1 MNKKKIR
8 NANLGLKKNFTKF
21 AFTGRRYLLVNWK
34 FYLSLLIN
42 LENISKKIR
51 KSLFRRLAKKRLV
64 GNYRS
69 FLSLKIQE
77 MEDIIDYN
85 SIKSVDVLNNNNY
98 NGSVD
103 RFFFRFVYPLM
114 ISLSYYKITEN
125 QIELIRRL
133 ARKMFGKRCFVKI
146 LIAATI
152 NILKRPNQM
161 RMGGGKGSKF
171 SKKIYFLYP
180 GAFIFELRGVL
191 NRDLKRFKFKLS
203 KKIPFDYNII
213 LLNRI

>member
-1 MNKKKIR
+1 
-8 NANLGLKKNFTKF
+8 
-21 AFTGRRYLLVNWK
+21 
-34 FYLSLLIN
+34 
-42 LENISKKIR
+42 
-51 KSLFRRLAKKRLV
+51 AKKRLV
-64 GNYRS
+64 VNYRN

-77 MEDIIDYN
+77 MDII
-85 SIKSVDVLNNNNY
+85 VDHNNFKTVNTIEQVY

-114 ISLSYYKITEN
+114 ISLCYYKITEN

-133 ARKMFGKRCFVKI
+133 ARKMFGKRCFIKI
-146 LIAATI
+146 LIVASV

-191 NRDLKRFKFKLS
+191 NRNLKRFNLKLS
-203 KKIPFDYNII
+203 KKIPFAYNIV

>member
-1 MNKKKIR
+1 MKNV
-8 NANLGLKKNFTKF
+8 NLGLKKDFTKF
-21 AFTGRRYLLVNWK
+21 AFVGKRYLLVNWK
-34 FYLSLLIN
+34 FYLNLLVN

-64 GNYRS
+64 ANYRN

-77 MEDIIDYN
+77 MDIVVDNYN
-85 SIKSVDVLNNNNY
+85 IKSVDTIEQKY

-114 ISLSYYKITEN
+114 ISLCYYKITEN

-133 ARKMFGKRCFVKI
+133 ARKMFGKRCFIKI
-146 LIAATI
+146 LIVASI

-171 SKKIYFLYP
+171 SKKVYFLYP
-180 GAFIFELRGVL
+180 GAFVFELRGVL
-191 NRDLKRFKFKLS
+191 NRNLKKFNTKLS
-203 KKIPFDYNII
+203 KKIPFAYNIV

>member
-1 MNKKKIR
+1 MKKKIK
-8 NANLGLKKNFTKF
+8 NVNLGLKKNFTKF
-21 AFTGRRYLLVNWK
+21 AFVGKRYLLVNWK

-51 KSLFRRLAKKRLV
+51 KTLFRRLAKKRLV
-64 GNYRS
+64 VNYRN
-69 FLSLKIQE
+69 FLLLKIQE
-77 MEDIIDYN
+77 LDAGVDYN
-85 SIKSVDVLNNNNY
+85 NFQSIKPLEQNNIE
-98 NGSVD
+98 SVD

-114 ISLSYYKITEN
+114 ISLCYYKITEN

-133 ARKMFGKRCFVKI
+133 ARKMFGKRCFIKI
-146 LIAATI
+146 LIVASV

-180 GAFIFELRGVL
+180 GAFVFELRGVFK
-191 NRDLKRFKFKLS
+191 RDLKRFNVKLS
-203 KKIPFDYNII
+203 KKIPFMYNIV

>member
-1 MNKKKIR
+1 MKNKKNK
-8 NANLGLKKNFTKF
+8 NVNLGLKKNFTKF
-21 AFTGRRYLLVNWK
+21 AFVGKRYLLVNWK

-64 GNYRS
+64 VNYRN

-77 MEDIIDYN
+77 MDTAVDYN
-85 SIKSVDVLNNNNY
+85 NLKTINTVEYVY

-114 ISLSYYKITEN
+114 ISLCYYKITEN
-125 QIELIRRL
+125 QLELIRRL
-133 ARKMFGKRCFVKI
+133 ARKMFGKRCFIKL
-146 LIAATI
+146 LIVASV

-171 SKKIYFLYP
+171 SKKVYFLYP

-191 NRDLKRFKFKLS
+191 NRNLKRFNLKLS
-203 KKIPFDYNII
+203 KKIPFAYNIV

>member
-1 MNKKKIR
+1 MKNV
-8 NANLGLKKNFTKF
+8 NLGLKKDFTKF
-21 AFTGRRYLLVNWK
+21 AFVGKRYLLVNWK
-34 FYLSLLIN
+34 FYLNLLVN

-64 GNYRS
+64 ANYRN

-77 MEDIIDYN
+77 MDIVVDNYN
-85 SIKSVDVLNNNNY
+85 IKSVDTIEQKY

-114 ISLSYYKITEN
+114 ISLCYYKITEN

-133 ARKMFGKRCFVKI
+133 ARKMFGKRCFIKI
-146 LIAATI
+146 LIVASI

-171 SKKIYFLYP
+171 SKKVYFLYP
-180 GAFIFELRGVL
+180 GAFVFELRGVL
-191 NRDLKRFKFKLS
+191 NRNLKKFNAKLS
-203 KKIPFDYNII
+203 KKIPFAYNIV